1 VVPVPPPPLVP
12 VGALVPPVVPVGA
25 AVVPVEP
32 PPVGVVAAPELPVV
46 LVEPELVE
54 LDEVVEVVLFAAATE
69 PLGTVNAGAPEVSV
83 DPEPPPQAA
92 TPSTSTIAAMIP
104 IADLG
109 LRAGWLICSPR
120 DLRSRAAPFA
130 ARNVGSR

>member
-32 PPVGVVAAPELPVV
+32 PPVGVVAAPELPV
-46 LVEPELVE
+46 EPELVE
-54 LDEVVEVVLFAAATE
+54 LDEVVVVEVVLFAAATE

>member
-32 PPVGVVAAPELPVV
+32 PPVGVVAAPELPV
-46 LVEPELVE
+46 EPELVE
-54 LDEVVEVVLFAAATE
+54 LDEVVVVEVVLFAAATE

-104 IADLG
+104 IGDLG